1 MLESR
6 ASVLSVPA
14 GCIAPL
20 LASVVWLL
28 GSAPASPAQ
37 PHQSAAVAR
46 GEHIARIVC
55 SACHVVAKDQEYP
68 PILDTPGPT
77 FQDIANRPTTT
88 EKSLRHFITTTH
100 WDMETIPMTMP
111 NPMLT
116 PEDTRAV
123 ARYILSLR
131 SPGP

>member
-1 MLESR
+1 MPERR
-6 ASVLSVPA
+6 ASVLVTRTGS
-14 GCIAPL
+14 IAAL
-20 LASVVWLL
+20 LASLLWLL
-28 GSAPASPAQ
+28 GTMPAPASPAESQ
-37 PHQSAAVAR
+37 QSAAVAR

-88 EKSLRHFITTTH
+88 AKSLRHFITTTH
-100 WDMETIPMTMP
+100 WDMQTIPMTMP

-131 SPGP
+131 AH

>member
-1 MLESR
+1 MRQGHPGGLLTR
-6 ASVLSVPA
+6 TILALASLFGAALWLCTSVPA
-14 GCIAPL
+14 
-20 LASVVWLL
+20 
-28 GSAPASPAQ
+28 
-37 PHQSAAVAR
+37 SAADAPRGATIAR
-46 GEHIARIVC
+46 GEHIARLVC

-77 FQDIANRPTTT
+77 FHDIANRPDTT

-100 WDMETIPMTMP
+100 WDMQTIPMTMP

-123 ARYILSLR
+123 ARYIVSLR
-131 SPGP
+131 RH

>member
-1 MLESR
+1 MLRGHGPLLLAR
-6 ASVLSVPA
+6 AA
-14 GCIAPL
+14 RMAPL
-20 LASVVWLL
+20 AGSLLCLLL
-28 GSAPASPAQ
+28 GSAPSSAAE

-55 SACHVVAKDQEYP
+55 SACHVVARNQEYP
-68 PILDTPGPT
+68 PILDMPGPN
-77 FQDIANRPTTT
+77 FSDIANRPGTT

-100 WDMETIPMTMP
+100 WDMQTIPMTMP

-123 ARYILSLR
+123 ALYILSLR
-131 SPGP
+131 Q